1 MAFEPMV
8 LWLME
13 LLPMEPLP
21 MLLGFDGAGFMVSGF
36 MVSGFMELAPDIPM
50 LPLPMPLLDIVLLDI
65 EPLPMLPE
73 VCARAIPEQAR
84 PKLKVAA
91 KRSRDMTG
99 LHLDRA
105 AGMAGCR
112 TIMNPAMA
120 RQCLLGIETMPGRV
134 HGKSAAWC

>member
-1 MAFEPMV
+1 
-8 LWLME
+8 
-13 LLPMEPLP
+13 

-36 MVSGFMELAPDIPM
+36 MELAPDIPI
-50 LPLPMPLLDIVLLDI
+50 LPLPMPLLDIMLLDI

-99 LHLDRA
+99 SPFGSRRRDGGLAHHHESG
-105 AGMAGCR
+105 AGA
-112 TIMNPAMA
+112 P
-120 RQCLLGIETMPGRV
+120 MPFE
-134 HGKSAAWC
+134 H